1 MTIPGVVIVGGA
13 HGTLAL
19 ARSLGALNVPVYYLT
34 HDSPLP
40 GWSRFVRKTIRW
52 AGPHDAGALP
62 FLRQMADKHGLKG
75 CLLVPSGDGEVQL
88 IAQHREELSSLYKII
103 LPDWTALQWLCE
115 KPLLYQRAAELGVSI
130 PRTYALASAAD
141 IDTLDILFPV
151 ILKPNMGGGDTTIAR
166 AKVIRADD
174 RHALKTA
181 FADASGE
188 IGAGNVVVQELI
200 PGGGES
206 QFSYAA
212 LWLNGEPV
220 AEFTARR
227 ARQYPVDFGYTS
239 TRVEVVDNGQAVD
252 AARKILKSAGHS
264 GLVEVEFKL
273 DGRDGKLKLLDVNP
287 RPWSWFGL
295 CSAAGIDL
303 GALLW
308 RVANGEPVGQPG
320 NVRQGVS
327 WSYLVRDAVAAF
339 TLARRGQAK
348 IGDYFASLG
357 KIRSWAAFAP
367 NDPLPGLIDLPLT
380 VSRVVRKRLLPGLTS
395 GQSGRVFFQPIKRL
409 VKYGAIRAGLEVS
422 SLPAVRSAFPSFA
435 GRGVIFTLHHVRPGG
450 AVSAFAPNVQ
460 LSVTPQFLEEAIQ
473 AALECGLVPVHLH
486 DLPALLADNH
496 EGRSFCAF
504 TLDDGYRNNADYAA
518 PIFRKYAVP
527 YTIFITPGFVERTRS
542 LWWETAAALTQK
554 VASFEFDFGAG
565 PEHVACASP
574 SQKAEAF
581 TRLEDFVQNFSEDEA
596 VERID
601 HAARQHGVDPI
612 AIVDEL
618 VMDEDELRAL
628 AQDPL
633 VHFGAHTMTHVNMRK
648 VDAARL
654 AYEIAESTRRVEAY
668 ADQRPRSFSYPYGWV
683 KAVGEREAKAVQD
696 AGFSA
701 AVTTQAGVIGS
712 HSLEKPTQLPRVS
725 LNGRFQKKRFVKAL
739 ISGLP
744 FRFI

>member
-19 ARSLGALNVPVYYLT
+19 ARSLGVLNVPVYYLT

-40 GWSRFVRKTIRW
+40 GWSRFVRETIRW
-52 AGPHDAGALP
+52 AGPHDAGAIV
-62 FLRQMADKHGLKG
+62 FLRQMAEKHGLKG

-88 IAQHREELSSLYKII
+88 ISQHREELSALYKIV
-103 LPDWTALQWLCE
+103 LPDWAALQWLCE
-115 KPLLYQRAAELGVSI
+115 KPLLYKRAAELGVSI
-130 PRTYALASAAD
+130 PRTYALTSDAD
-141 IDTLDILFPV
+141 IDAMDVMFPV

-174 RHALKTA
+174 RQALKTA

-239 TRVEVVDNGQAVD
+239 TRVEVVDNGQAID
-252 AARKILKSAGHS
+252 AARKMLKSAGHS

-273 DGRDGKLKLLDVNP
+273 DGRDGELKLLDVNP

-295 CSAAGIDL
+295 CSAAGVDL

-308 RVANGEPVGQPG
+308 RVANDEQTGQP
-320 NVRQGVS
+320 VSARQGVS
-327 WSYLVRDAVAAF
+327 WSYLVRDTVAAF
-339 TLARRGQAK
+339 TLARRGETR

-357 KIRSWAAFAP
+357 KIRSWASFAL

-380 VSRVVRKRLLPGLTS
+380 VLRVIKKRILPGLAS
-395 GQSGRVFFQPIKRL
+395 GQSKTGFLPPLKRL
-409 VKYGAIRAGLEVS
+409 GKYGAIRAGLEVS
-422 SLPAVRSAFPSFA
+422 SFPPVRSAFPSLA
-435 GRGVIFTLHHVRPGG
+435 GRGVIFTLHHVRPGR

-504 TLDDGYRNNADYAA
+504 TLDDGYRNNADHAA

-554 VASFEFDFGAG
+554 AASFEFDFGAG
-565 PEHVACASP
+565 PVQVACANP

-601 HAARQHGVDPI
+601 RAARQHGVDPI

-618 VMDEDELRAL
+618 VMDTDELRTL
-628 AQDPL
+628 SEDPL

-654 AYEIAESTRRVEAY
+654 AYEIAESARRVEAY
-668 ADQRPRSFSYPYGWV
+668 VGHRPRSFSYPYGWV
-683 KAVGEREAKAVQD
+683 RAVGEREAKAVHD

-701 AVTTQAGVIGS
+701 AVTTQAGVIGP

>member
-75 CLLVPSGDGEVQL
+75 CLLLPSGDGEVQL

-151 ILKPNMGGGDTTIAR
+151 ILKPNMGGGDTTIAK

-239 TRVEVVDNGQAVD
+239 TSVEVVDNRQAVD

-264 GLVEVEFKL
+264 GLVEAEFKL

-320 NVRQGVS
+320 NARQGVS

-348 IGDYFASLG
+348 IGDYFASLRN
-357 KIRSWAAFAP
+357 IRSWAAFAP

-395 GQSGRVFFQPIKRL
+395 GQSGRVFFQPVKRL

-450 AVSAFAPNVQ
+450 AISAFAPNVQ

-601 HAARQHGVDPI
+601 RVARQHGVDPI

-668 ADQRPRSFSYPYGWV
+668 ADQMPRSFSYPYGWV

>member
-19 ARSLGALNVPVYYLT
+19 ARSLGVLNVPVYYLT

-40 GWSRFVRKTIRW
+40 GWSRFVRETIRW
-52 AGPHDAGALP
+52 AGPHDAGAIV
-62 FLRQMADKHGLKG
+62 FLRQMAEKHGLKG

-88 IAQHREELSSLYKII
+88 ISQHREELSALYKIV
-103 LPDWTALQWLCE
+103 LPDWAALQWLCE
-115 KPLLYQRAAELGVSI
+115 KPLLYKRAAELGVSI
-130 PRTYALASAAD
+130 PRTYALTSDAD
-141 IDTLDILFPV
+141 IDAMDVMFPV

-174 RHALKTA
+174 RQALKTA

-239 TRVEVVDNGQAVD
+239 TRVEVVDNGQAID
-252 AARKILKSAGHS
+252 AARKMLKSAGHS

-273 DGRDGKLKLLDVNP
+273 DGRDGELKLLDVNP

-295 CSAAGIDL
+295 CSAAGVDL

-308 RVANGEPVGQPG
+308 RVANDEQTGQP
-320 NVRQGVS
+320 VSARQGVS
-327 WSYLVRDAVAAF
+327 WSYLVRDTVAAF
-339 TLARRGQAK
+339 TLARRGETR

-357 KIRSWAAFAP
+357 KIRSWASFAL

-380 VSRVVRKRLLPGLTS
+380 VLRVIKKRILPGLAS
-395 GQSGRVFFQPIKRL
+395 GQSKTGFLPPLKRL
-409 VKYGAIRAGLEVS
+409 GKYGAIRAGLEVS
-422 SLPAVRSAFPSFA
+422 SFPPVRSAFPSLA
-435 GRGVIFTLHHVRPGG
+435 GRGVIFTLHHVRPGR

-504 TLDDGYRNNADYAA
+504 TLDDGYRNNADHAA

-554 VASFEFDFGAG
+554 AASFEFDFGAG
-565 PEHVACASP
+565 PEQVACANP

-601 HAARQHGVDPI
+601 RAARQHGVDPI

-618 VMDEDELRAL
+618 VMDTDELRTL
-628 AQDPL
+628 SEDPL

-654 AYEIAESTRRVEAY
+654 AYEIAESARRVEAY
-668 ADQRPRSFSYPYGWV
+668 VGHRPRSFSYPYGWV
-683 KAVGEREAKAVQD
+683 RAVGEREAKAVQD

-701 AVTTQAGVIGS
+701 AVTTQAGVIGP

>member
-1 MTIPGVVIVGGA
+1 LTIPGVVIVGGA

-19 ARSLGALNVPVYYLT
+19 ARSLGVLNVPVYYLT

-40 GWSRFVRKTIRW
+40 GWSRFVRETIRW
-52 AGPHDAGALP
+52 AGPHDAGAIV
-62 FLRQMADKHGLKG
+62 FLRQMAEKHGLKG

-88 IAQHREELSSLYKII
+88 ISQHREELSALYKIV
-103 LPDWTALQWLCE
+103 LPDWAALQWLCE
-115 KPLLYQRAAELGVSI
+115 KPLLYKRAAELGVSI
-130 PRTYALASAAD
+130 PRTYALTSDAD
-141 IDTLDILFPV
+141 IDALDVMFPV

-174 RHALKTA
+174 RQALKTA

-239 TRVEVVDNGQAVD
+239 TRVEVVDNGQAID
-252 AARKILKSAGHS
+252 AARKMLKSAGHS

-273 DGRDGKLKLLDVNP
+273 DGRDGELKLLDVNP

-295 CSAAGIDL
+295 CSAAGVDL

-308 RVANGEPVGQPG
+308 RVANDEQTGQP
-320 NVRQGVS
+320 VSARQGVS
-327 WSYLVRDAVAAF
+327 WSYLVRDTVAAF
-339 TLARRGQAK
+339 TLARRGETR

-357 KIRSWAAFAP
+357 KIRSWASFAL

-380 VSRVVRKRLLPGLTS
+380 VLRVIKKRILPGLAS
-395 GQSGRVFFQPIKRL
+395 GQSKTGFLPPLKRL
-409 VKYGAIRAGLEVS
+409 GKYGAIRAGLEVS
-422 SLPAVRSAFPSFA
+422 SFPPVRSAFPSLA
-435 GRGVIFTLHHVRPGG
+435 GRGVIFTLHHVRPGR

-504 TLDDGYRNNADYAA
+504 TLDDGYRNNADHAA

-554 VASFEFDFGAG
+554 AASFEFDFGAG
-565 PEHVACASP
+565 PEQVACANP

-601 HAARQHGVDPI
+601 RAARQHGVDPI

-618 VMDEDELRAL
+618 VMDTDELRTL
-628 AQDPL
+628 SEDPL

-654 AYEIAESTRRVEAY
+654 AYEIAESARRVEAY
-668 ADQRPRSFSYPYGWV
+668 VGHRPRSFSYPYGWV
-683 KAVGEREAKAVQD
+683 RAVGEREAKAVQD

-701 AVTTQAGVIGS
+701 AVTTQAGVIGP

>member
-75 CLLVPSGDGEVQL
+75 CLLLPSGDGEVQL

-239 TRVEVVDNGQAVD
+239 TSVEVVDNGQAVD

-264 GLVEVEFKL
+264 GLVEAEFKL

-308 RVANGEPVGQPG
+308 RVANGEPVSRPG
-320 NVRQGVS
+320 NARQGVS

-348 IGDYFASLG
+348 IGDYFASLRN
-357 KIRSWAAFAP
+357 IRSWAAFAP

-395 GQSGRVFFQPIKRL
+395 GQSGRIFFQPIKRL

-565 PEHVACASP
+565 PGHVACASP

-668 ADQRPRSFSYPYGWV
+668 ADQMPRSFSYPYGWV

>member
-1 MTIPGVVIVGGA
+1 LTIPGVVIVGGA

-75 CLLVPSGDGEVQL
+75 CLLLPSGDGEVQL

-239 TRVEVVDNGQAVD
+239 TSVEVVDNGQAVD

-264 GLVEVEFKL
+264 GLVEAEFKL

-308 RVANGEPVGQPG
+308 RVANGEPVSRPG
-320 NVRQGVS
+320 NARQGVS

-348 IGDYFASLG
+348 IGDYFASLRN
-357 KIRSWAAFAP
+357 IRSWAAFAP

-395 GQSGRVFFQPIKRL
+395 GQSGRIFFQPIKRL

-565 PEHVACASP
+565 PGHVACASP

-668 ADQRPRSFSYPYGWV
+668 ADQMPRSFSYPYGWV

>member
-88 IAQHREELSSLYKII
+88 VAQHREELSSLYKII

-151 ILKPNMGGGDTTIAR
+151 ILKPNMGGGDTTIAK

-239 TRVEVVDNGQAVD
+239 TSVEVVDNGQAVD

-264 GLVEVEFKL
+264 GLVEAEFKL

-308 RVANGEPVGQPG
+308 RVANGEPVSRPG
-320 NVRQGVS
+320 NARQGVS

-348 IGDYFASLG
+348 IGDYFASLRN
-357 KIRSWAAFAP
+357 IRSWAAFAP

-395 GQSGRVFFQPIKRL
+395 GQSGRIFFQPIKRL

-565 PEHVACASP
+565 PGHVACASP

-668 ADQRPRSFSYPYGWV
+668 ADQMPRSFSYPYGWV

>member
-19 ARSLGALNVPVYYLT
+19 ARSLGVLNVPVYYLT

-40 GWSRFVRKTIRW
+40 GWSRFVRETIRW
-52 AGPHDAGALP
+52 AGPHDAGAIA
-62 FLRQMADKHGLKG
+62 FLRQMAEKHGLKG

-88 IAQHREELSSLYKII
+88 ISQHREELSALYKIV
-103 LPDWTALQWLCE
+103 LPDWAALQWLCE
-115 KPLLYQRAAELGVSI
+115 KPLLYKRAAELGVSI
-130 PRTYALASAAD
+130 PRTYALTSDAD
-141 IDTLDILFPV
+141 IDALDVMFPV

-174 RHALKTA
+174 RQALKTA

-212 LWLNGEPV
+212 LWLNGEPM

-239 TRVEVVDNGQAVD
+239 TRVEVVDNGQAID
-252 AARKILKSAGHS
+252 AARKMLKSAGHS

-273 DGRDGKLKLLDVNP
+273 DGRDGELKLLDVNP

-295 CSAAGIDL
+295 CSAAGVDL

-308 RVANGEPVGQPG
+308 RVANDEQTGQP
-320 NVRQGVS
+320 VSARQGVS
-327 WSYLVRDAVAAF
+327 WSYLVRDTVAAF
-339 TLARRGQAK
+339 TLARRGETR

-357 KIRSWAAFAP
+357 KIRSWASFAL

-380 VSRVVRKRLLPGLTS
+380 VLRVIKKRILPGLAS
-395 GQSGRVFFQPIKRL
+395 GQSKTGFLPPLKRL
-409 VKYGAIRAGLEVS
+409 GKYGAIRAGLEVS
-422 SLPAVRSAFPSFA
+422 SFPPVRSAFPSLA
-435 GRGVIFTLHHVRPGG
+435 GRGVIFTLHHVRPGR

-504 TLDDGYRNNADYAA
+504 TLDDGYRNNADHAA

-554 VASFEFDFGAG
+554 AASFEFDFGAG
-565 PEHVACASP
+565 PEQVACANP

-601 HAARQHGVDPI
+601 RAARQHGVDPI

-618 VMDEDELRAL
+618 VMDTDELRTL
-628 AQDPL
+628 SEDPL

-654 AYEIAESTRRVEAY
+654 AYEIAESARRVEAY
-668 ADQRPRSFSYPYGWV
+668 VGHRPRSFSYPYGWV
-683 KAVGEREAKAVQD
+683 RAVGEREAKAVQD

-701 AVTTQAGVIGS
+701 AVTTQAGVIGP

>member
-151 ILKPNMGGGDTTIAR
+151 ILKPNMGGGDTTIAK

-239 TRVEVVDNGQAVD
+239 TSVEVVDNGQAVD

-264 GLVEVEFKL
+264 GLVEAEFKL

-320 NVRQGVS
+320 NARQGVS
-327 WSYLVRDAVAAF
+327 WSYLVRDSVAAF

-348 IGDYFASLG
+348 IGDYFASLRN
-357 KIRSWAAFAP
+357 IRSWAAFAP

-395 GQSGRVFFQPIKRL
+395 GQSGRIFFQPIKRL

-554 VASFEFDFGAG
+554 VASFEFDFGVG
-565 PEHVACASP
+565 PEQVACASP

-648 VDAARL
+648 VDASRL

-725 LNGRFQKKRFVKAL
+725 LNGRFQKKRVVKAL

>member
-88 IAQHREELSSLYKII
+88 VAQHREELSSLYKII

-151 ILKPNMGGGDTTIAR
+151 ILKPNMGGGDTPIAR

-303 GALLW
+303 GTLLW
-308 RVANGEPVGQPG
+308 RVANGEPIGQPG

-357 KIRSWAAFAP
+357 NIRSWAAFAP

-380 VSRVVRKRLLPGLTS
+380 ISRVVRKRLLPGLTS
-395 GQSGRVFFQPIKRL
+395 GQSRRMFFQPIKRL

-435 GRGVIFTLHHVRPGG
+435 GRGVIFTLHHVRPGR

-554 VASFEFDFGAG
+554 AASFEFDFGAG
-565 PEHVACASP
+565 PEQVACASP

-601 HAARQHGVDPI
+601 RAARQHGVDPI
-612 AIVDEL
+612 AIMDEL

-628 AQDPL
+628 AKDPL

-668 ADQRPRSFSYPYGWV
+668 AGHRPRSFSYPYGWV
-683 KAVGEREAKAVQD
+683 KAVGEREAKAVYD

-701 AVTTQAGVIGS
+701 AVTTQAGVIGP

-725 LNGRFQKKRFVKAL
+725 LNGRFQTKRFVKAF

>member
-40 GWSRFVRKTIRW
+40 GWSRFVRETIRW
-52 AGPHDAGALP
+52 DGPHDAGAME
-62 FLRQMADKHGLKG
+62 FLRQMAAKRGLKG

-88 IAQHREELSSLYKII
+88 VAQHREELSALYKIV
-103 LPDWTALQWLCE
+103 LPDWAELQWLCE
-115 KPLLYQRAAELGVSI
+115 KPLLYQRAAELGVDI
-130 PRTYALASAAD
+130 PRTYALTSAAD

-181 FADASGE
+181 FADASEE
-188 IGAGNVVVQELI
+188 IGVGNVVVQELI

-227 ARQYPVDFGYTS
+227 VRQYPVDFGYTS
-239 TRVEVVDNGQAVD
+239 TRVEVVDNGKAVE

-264 GLVEVEFKL
+264 GLVEAEFKL
-273 DGRDGKLKLLDVNP
+273 DHRDGKLKLLDVNP

-295 CSAAGIDL
+295 CSAAGVDL

-308 RVANGEPVGQPG
+308 RVANGEPVGPPG
-320 NVRQGVS
+320 DVRQGVS

-339 TLARRGQAK
+339 TLARRGQTK
-348 IGDYFASLG
+348 IGDYLASLG

-367 NDPLPGLIDLPLT
+367 KDPLPGLIDLPLT
-380 VSRVVRKRLLPGLTS
+380 VSRVVRKRLLPGLRS
-395 GQSGRVFFQPIKRL
+395 GQSGRIFFQPIKRL
-409 VKYGAIRAGLEVS
+409 VKYGVIRAGLEVS

-450 AVSAFAPNVQ
+450 VVSAFAPNVQ

-504 TLDDGYRNNADYAA
+504 TLDDGYRNNAEYAA

-554 VASFEFDFGAG
+554 AASFEFDFGAG
-565 PEHVACASP
+565 PELVACASP

-601 HAARQHGVDPI
+601 RVARQHGVDPI

-618 VMDEDELRAL
+618 VMDEDEIKAL

-633 VHFGAHTMTHVNMRK
+633 VHFGAHTVTHVNMRK
-648 VDAARL
+648 VDATRL

-668 ADQRPRSFSYPYGWV
+668 VDHRPRSFSYPYGWV
-683 KAVGEREAKAVQD
+683 KAVGEREAKAVHD

-701 AVTTQAGVIGS
+701 AVTTQAGVIDPRC
-712 HSLEKPTQLPRVS
+712 LEKPTQLPRVS
-725 LNGRFQKKRFVKAL
+725 LNGRFQKKRFVNAL

>member
-88 IAQHREELSSLYKII
+88 VAQHREELSSLYKII

-151 ILKPNMGGGDTTIAR
+151 ILKPNMGGGDTTIAK

-239 TRVEVVDNGQAVD
+239 TSVEVVDNRQAVD

-264 GLVEVEFKL
+264 GLVEAEFKL

-308 RVANGEPVGQPG
+308 RVANSEPVSQPG
-320 NVRQGVS
+320 NARQGVS
-327 WSYLVRDAVAAF
+327 WSYLVRDTVAAF

-348 IGDYFASLG
+348 IGDYFASLRN
-357 KIRSWAAFAP
+357 IRSWAAFAP

-380 VSRVVRKRLLPGLTS
+380 VSRVVRKRLLPSLTS
-395 GQSGRVFFQPIKRL
+395 GQSGRIFFQPIKRL

-450 AVSAFAPNVQ
+450 AISAFAPNVQ

-518 PIFRKYAVP
+518 PIFRKYAAP

-554 VASFEFDFGAG
+554 AASFEFDFGAG

-601 HAARQHGVDPI
+601 RVARQHGVDPI

-668 ADQRPRSFSYPYGWV
+668 ADHRPRSFSYPYGWV

-701 AVTTQAGVIGS
+701 AVTTQAGVIGP

>member
-1 MTIPGVVIVGGA
+1 LTIPGVVIVGGA

-19 ARSLGALNVPVYYLT
+19 ARSLGVLNVPVYYLT

-40 GWSRFVRKTIRW
+40 GWSRFVRETIRW
-52 AGPHDAGALP
+52 AGPHDAGAIA
-62 FLRQMADKHGLKG
+62 FLRQMAEKHGLKG

-88 IAQHREELSSLYKII
+88 ISQHREELSALYKIV
-103 LPDWTALQWLCE
+103 LPDWAALQWLCE
-115 KPLLYQRAAELGVSI
+115 KPLLYKRAAELGVSI
-130 PRTYALASAAD
+130 PRTYALTSDAD
-141 IDTLDILFPV
+141 IDALDVMFPV

-174 RHALKTA
+174 RQALKTA

-212 LWLNGEPV
+212 LWLNGEPM

-239 TRVEVVDNGQAVD
+239 TRVEVVDNGQAID
-252 AARKILKSAGHS
+252 AARKMLKSAGHS

-273 DGRDGKLKLLDVNP
+273 DGRDGELKLLDVNP

-295 CSAAGIDL
+295 CSAAGVDL

-308 RVANGEPVGQPG
+308 RVANDEQTGQP
-320 NVRQGVS
+320 VSARQGVS
-327 WSYLVRDAVAAF
+327 WSYLVRDTVAAF
-339 TLARRGQAK
+339 TLARRGETR

-357 KIRSWAAFAP
+357 KIRSWASFAL

-380 VSRVVRKRLLPGLTS
+380 VLRVIKKRILPGLAS
-395 GQSGRVFFQPIKRL
+395 GQSKTGFLPPLKRL
-409 VKYGAIRAGLEVS
+409 GKYGAIRAGLEVS
-422 SLPAVRSAFPSFA
+422 SFPPVRSAFPSLA
-435 GRGVIFTLHHVRPGG
+435 GRGVIFTLHHVRPGR

-504 TLDDGYRNNADYAA
+504 TLDDGYRNNADHAA

-554 VASFEFDFGAG
+554 AASFEFDFGAG
-565 PEHVACASP
+565 PEQVACANP

-601 HAARQHGVDPI
+601 RAARQHGVDPI

-618 VMDEDELRAL
+618 VMDTDELRTL
-628 AQDPL
+628 SEDPL

-654 AYEIAESTRRVEAY
+654 AYEIAESARRVEAY
-668 ADQRPRSFSYPYGWV
+668 VGHRPRSFSYPYGWV
-683 KAVGEREAKAVQD
+683 RAVGEREAKAVQD

-701 AVTTQAGVIGS
+701 AVTTQAGVIGP

>member
-19 ARSLGALNVPVYYLT
+19 ARSLGVLNVPVYYLT

-40 GWSRFVRKTIRW
+40 GWSRFVRETIRW
-52 AGPHDAGALP
+52 AGPHDAGAIV
-62 FLRQMADKHGLKG
+62 FLRQMAEKHGLKG

-88 IAQHREELSSLYKII
+88 ISQHREELSALYKIV
-103 LPDWTALQWLCE
+103 LPDWAALQWLCE
-115 KPLLYQRAAELGVSI
+115 KPLLYKRAAELGVSI
-130 PRTYALASAAD
+130 PRTYALTSDAD
-141 IDTLDILFPV
+141 IDALDVMFPV

-174 RHALKTA
+174 RQALKTA

-239 TRVEVVDNGQAVD
+239 TRVEVVDNGQAID
-252 AARKILKSAGHS
+252 AARKMLKSAGHS

-273 DGRDGKLKLLDVNP
+273 DGRDGELKLLDVNP

-295 CSAAGIDL
+295 CSAAGVDL

-308 RVANGEPVGQPG
+308 RVANDEQTGQP
-320 NVRQGVS
+320 VSARQGVS
-327 WSYLVRDAVAAF
+327 WSYLVRDTVAAF
-339 TLARRGQAK
+339 TLARRGETR

-357 KIRSWAAFAP
+357 KIRSWASFAL

-380 VSRVVRKRLLPGLTS
+380 VLRVIKKRILPGLAS
-395 GQSGRVFFQPIKRL
+395 GQSKTGFLPPLKRL
-409 VKYGAIRAGLEVS
+409 GKYGAIRAGLEVS
-422 SLPAVRSAFPSFA
+422 SFPPVRSAFPSLA
-435 GRGVIFTLHHVRPGG
+435 GRGVIFTLHHVRPGR

-504 TLDDGYRNNADYAA
+504 TLDDGYRNNADHAA

-554 VASFEFDFGAG
+554 AASFEFDFGAG
-565 PEHVACASP
+565 PEQVACANP
-574 SQKAEAF
+574 SLKAEAF

-601 HAARQHGVDPI
+601 RAARQHGVDPI

-618 VMDEDELRAL
+618 VMDTDELRTL
-628 AQDPL
+628 SEDPL

-654 AYEIAESTRRVEAY
+654 AYEIAESARRVEAY
-668 ADQRPRSFSYPYGWV
+668 VGHRPRSFSYPYGWV
-683 KAVGEREAKAVQD
+683 RAVGEREAKAVQD

-701 AVTTQAGVIGS
+701 AVTTQAGVIGP

>member
-1 MTIPGVVIVGGA
+1 MTIPGVVIIGGA

-19 ARSLGALNVPVYYLT
+19 ARSLGVLNVPVYYLT

-40 GWSRFVRKTIRW
+40 GWSRFVRETIRW
-52 AGPHDAGALP
+52 AGPHDDGAMA
-62 FLRQMADKHGLKG
+62 FLRQMAEKPGLKG

-88 IAQHREELSSLYKII
+88 VSQHREELSALYKIV
-103 LPDWTALQWLCE
+103 LPEWTDLQWLCE
-115 KPLLYQRAAELGVSI
+115 KPLLYKRAAELGVSI
-130 PRTYALASAAD
+130 PRTYALTSAAD
-141 IDTLDILFPV
+141 IDGLDVMFPV
-151 ILKPNMGGGDTTIAR
+151 ILKPNMGGGNTSIAR

-174 RHALKTA
+174 SEGLKAA

-188 IGAGNVVVQELI
+188 IGPDNVVVQELI

-239 TRVEVVDNGQAVD
+239 TRVEVVDNRQAIE

-273 DGRDGKLKLLDVNP
+273 DGRDGALKLLDVNP

-303 GALLW
+303 GGLLW
-308 RVANGEPVGQPG
+308 RVANDMPTAPALTA
-320 NVRQGVS
+320 RQGTS

-339 TLARRGQAK
+339 TLARRGQVRL
-348 IGDYFASLG
+348 GDYLASLG

-380 VSRVVRKRLLPGLTS
+380 ALRVLKKRILPGLAS
-395 GQSGRVFFQPIKRL
+395 GQSARTILPLVKRF

-422 SLPAVRSAFPSFA
+422 SIPAVRSAFPSLA
-435 GRGVIFTLHHVRPGG
+435 GRGVIFTLHHVRPGRP
-450 AVSAFAPNVQ
+450 VSAFAPNVQ
-460 LSVTPQFLEEAIQ
+460 LSVTPQFLEEAIK
-473 AALECGLVPVHLH
+473 AALESGLVPVHLH
-486 DLPALLADNH
+486 DLPALLADTS
-496 EGRSFCAF
+496 EVRSFCAF
-504 TLDDGYRNNADYAA
+504 TLDDGYRNNAEHAA

-527 YTIFITPGFVERTRS
+527 YTIFITPGFVERSRS
-542 LWWETAAALTQK
+542 VWWETAAVLTKK
-554 VASFEFDFGAG
+554 VTSFEFDFGAG
-565 PEHVACASP
+565 PEQVECATP
-574 SQKAEAF
+574 SQKVEAF
-581 TRLEDFVQNFSEDEA
+581 ARLENFVQEFPEDEA

-601 HAARQHGVDPI
+601 RVARQHGIDPI

-618 VMDEDELRAL
+618 VMDAAELRTL
-628 AQDPL
+628 SDDPL

-648 VDAARL
+648 IDAARL
-654 AYEIAESTRRVEAY
+654 AHEIEESTRRVEAY
-668 ADQRPRSFSYPYGWV
+668 VGQRPQSFSYPYGWV
-683 KAVGEREAKAVQD
+683 RALGEREAKAVLD
-696 AGFSA
+696 AGFSV
-701 AVTTQAGVIGS
+701 AVTTQAGVFGP
-712 HSLEKPTQLPRVS
+712 HSLEKPAQLPRVS